1 MGIQKDAGL
10 VGNQYSWLGTI
21 LYIGVLVG
29 EYPTNFLLQKLPVG
43 KYIAT
48 NVFLWGIVIA
58 CSAAATNFPGL
69 MVVRFLLGIFESCV
83 QPCFILITSMWYTR
97 SEQTILTSLWY
108 CSMFL
113 STDGS
118 ESY

>member
-10 VGNQYSWLGTI
+10 VGNEYSWLGTI

-48 NVFLWGIVIA
+48 KYVCRPDRYDDEN
-58 CSAAATNFPGL
+58 
-69 MVVRFLLGIFESCV
+69 
-83 QPCFILITSMWYTR
+83 
-97 SEQTILTSLWY
+97 
-108 CSMFL
+108 
-113 STDGS
+113 
-118 ESY
+118 